1 MDGFKDQP
9 STTLVTLT
17 WFVWVIAALVLNVIF
32 MNFIIA
38 VISES
43 YEKVMQK
50 LVGQLYKVKVDLIV
64 EREMLM
70 SAGELMEDSYF
81 PPYLILRQ
89 PVNSADDNQQE
100 W

>member
-9 STTLVTLT
+9 TTTLVTLI
-17 WFVWVIAALVLNVIF
+17 WLVWIIAALTLNVIF

-70 SAGELMEDSYF
+70 SDDLLADTNFF
-81 PPYLILRQ
+81 PKYLVLR
-89 PVNSADDNQQE
+89 
-100 W
+100 